1 MQCLQQEPC
10 SIAPA
15 SAPAPV
21 QAPKPEQAPLRLV
34 AQQPFVAKH
43 KYKPAPVEA
52 PVLAVSAPLPL
63 SNSVCTCGSDTQG
76 VRAGPVITFE
86 YAGEPEYQPGYSLMR
101 AGASCL

>member
-43 KYKPAPVEA
+43 KYKPAPMEV
-52 PVLAVSAPLPL
+52 PVLAVSAPPPQ
-63 SNSVCTCGSDTQG
+63 SNQVCTCSSNTQG
-76 VRAGPVITFE
+76 VRAGPVIIFE
-86 YAGEPEYQPGYSLMR
+86 YAGKLKYQLVYSLVS
-101 AGASCL
+101 AGASCF